1 MTAST
6 IDRPTTIG
14 RSAPTD
20 HLAQLPTLGTLA
32 ELSSLQRDHDTL
44 FLRISPDP
52 DTDRLRGHRDG
63 ESGFLLPGLPA
74 WSLRP
79 EEWWPAG
86 PRLWA
91 ARQLV
96 RHGYLLSG
104 GKGNRMWLLT
114 GEVVGRSADGEP
126 LVAGWTPW
134 AYLAS
139 GVLAAAESQYTAWRF
154 RSVC

>member
-1 MTAST
+1 MTAT
-6 IDRPTTIG
+6 IIDRPAATG
-14 RSAPTD
+14 
-20 HLAQLPTLGTLA
+20 HLSGLPVLGSLA
-32 ELSSLQRDHDTL
+32 EVTSLQRYHDTL
-44 FLRISPDP
+44 FLRVSPSPDA
-52 DTDRLRGHRDG
+52 DRVRGLRDG

-104 GKGNRMWLLT
+104 GNGNHMWLLT
-114 GEVVGRSADGEP
+114 GDVVGRSADGEP
-126 LVAGWTPW
+126 LVAGWTP
-134 AYLAS
+134 LAQVAAE
-139 GVLAAAESQYTAWRF
+139 VLAGAESEYTAWRY